1 MPDGLHDRDFYAWT
15 QDQARRL
22 RAKAQMFP
30 NDGVDWSLVA
40 EEIEDMGKE
49 IARGIRSA
57 YARIIEHLLKLE
69 HSPAGNPR
77 NKWMRSVANQRIDLG
92 QDVADNPGVR
102 PHLDDLFAEAWATGR
117 ARSVAS
123 LRIEDGIDPATLPAD
138 CPYTRAQVE
147 DFDWWP
153 VSRHGLG

>member
-40 EEIEDMGKE
+40 EEIEDMGNE
-49 IARGIRSA
+49 IAHGVESA
-57 YARIIEHLLKLE
+57 YARIIEHLLKLTY
-69 HSPAGNPR
+69 SPAQVPR
-77 NKWMRSVANQRIDLG
+77 NGWRRSIARLRSEADKRIRR
-92 QDVADNPGVR
+92 NPGLR
-102 PHLDDLFAEAWATGR
+102 QQLDALFEAAWTEGR
-117 ARSVAS
+117 RLAALS
-123 LRIEDGIDPATLPAD
+123 LADEDGIDPATLPAE

-153 VSRHGLG
+153 VSRHAPG